1 LNIQKYS
8 EKGKNEIKE
17 LELKARK
24 EIKEHSKLKKKVT
37 YGITYLT
44 GM

>member
-24 EIKEHSKLKKKVT
+24 EIKEHSKLKKESHMGSHT
-37 YGITYLT
+37 
-44 GM
+44 